1 MFERLSAVWLRRY
14 AEIRCKPVVISKGT
28 EAKVKIQNL
37 RIKLNEHNSF
47 ALKQFSKFSLIGI
60 LNTVVGYGSFII
72 LLNFSNYILAL
83 IISHMI
89 GVTHSYLWNKF
100 WTFKSNKNPVN
111 EFVKFN
117 SIYLVVFVINAITLI
132 FLVSGLNFDPRIGQL
147 IALPIIT
154 LISFTGHKYW
164 SFK

>member
-1 MFERLSAVWLRRY
+1 MLQS
-14 AEIRCKPVVISKGT
+14 
-28 EAKVKIQNL
+28 L
-37 RIKLNEHNSF
+37 RIKLNKHDYF
-47 ALKQFSKFSLIGI
+47 AFKQFSKFSLIGI
-60 LNTVVGYGSFII
+60 LNTIVGFGSFII
-72 LLNFSNYILAL
+72 LLSFFNYMLAL

-100 WTFKSNKNPVN
+100 WTFKSDKSPIN
-111 EFVKFN
+111 EFIKFN
-117 SIYLVVFVINAITLI
+117 SVYLVVFVVNAITLM

-154 LISFTGHKYW
+154 IISFAGHRYW